1 MIGAC
6 TWLMAGAYLDAWAHH
21 HFQLETFFT
30 PWHGVLYSGFL
41 VVALVLLGTVVLNHA
56 KGVSWYEAIPA
67 GYELSLFGVFGFA
80 LGGIADMFWHILFG
94 IEANIDAQFSPSHVL
109 LMICFGLISAGPF
122 RAAWRRSTAPPNPQW
137 ITQLTIPASLLLLLS
152 VFSLT
157 TQTVHPFTSLAPTSV
172 VKTQYT
178 EQSLAVV
185 GIVFQGMILTMLSL
199 LAVRRWRLPAGSFTL
214 VLTLNALGL
223 SFMNETYIV
232 ILIAVI
238 AGGVID
244 IVYYLVQPSEKRV
257 EALRLFACAVPVIL
271 YLVYFLTLWITRGIV
286 WSVHLSVGSI
296 VVSGVAGWLISYVLI
311 PPTIPADRTPV
322 S

>member
-1 MIGAC
+1 
-6 TWLMAGAYLDAWAHH
+6 
-21 HFQLETFFT
+21 
-30 PWHGVLYSGFL
+30 
-41 VVALVLLGTVVLNHA
+41 
-56 KGVSWYEAIPA
+56 
-67 GYELSLFGVFGFA
+67 
-80 LGGIADMFWHILFG
+80 
-94 IEANIDAQFSPSHVL
+94 
-109 LMICFGLISAGPF
+109 MICFGLISAGPF
-122 RAAWRRSTAPPNPQW
+122 RAAWRRSTAPANPQW
-137 ITQLTIPASLLLLLS
+137 ITQLAIPASLLLLLS

-185 GIVFQGMILTMLSL
+185 GIVFQGMILTMLTL
-199 LAVRRWRLPAGSFTL
+199 LAVRRCRLPAGSFTL
-214 VLTLNALGL
+214 VLTLNALAL
-223 SFMNETYIV
+223 SFMNDTYIV

-257 EALRLFACAVPVIL
+257 EALRLFACAVPMIL